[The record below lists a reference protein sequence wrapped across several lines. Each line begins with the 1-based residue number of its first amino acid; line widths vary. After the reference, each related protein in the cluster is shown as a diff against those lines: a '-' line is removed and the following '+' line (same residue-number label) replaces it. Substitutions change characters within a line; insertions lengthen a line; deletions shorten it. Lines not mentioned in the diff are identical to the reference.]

1 MLTGKG
7 VTGDRLNYEV
17 GFTEGYASVL
27 SLNCGDGALSDR
39 KFFRKIFFV
48 KFREF
53 VKVIFPAPVPS
64 EPCRHYR

>member
-1 MLTGKG
+1 M
-7 VTGDRLNYEV
+7 
-17 GFTEGYASVL
+17 L
-27 SLNCGDGALSDR
+27 SLNCGDVALSDR
-39 KFFRKIFFV
+39 MFFRKIFFV